1 MTNISNRKR
10 TIRLIALTIIC
21 VVLLA
26 SLSGCLSSCIFT
38 ADLFDDYVEQLFVSM
53 LDGDALSINILIADP
68 SAFDFQ
74 DVSANLP
81 LPCENEQEYV
91 EQMKSIKNI
100 VTTFQKFNYDKLS
113 YRQKCDYDT
122 LIDYF
127 TTYAQYADYYYLQDN
142 YLGSN
147 GGWNVILPLYLDKY
161 SFNSK
166 TDVDN
171 WISLVEQTS
180 TAFPRY
186 IEFEKKRI
194 SAGYGRAQFVY
205 QGIAKQATEMSKV
218 DDGGK
223 HFLEILF
230 ADKISACNFLND
242 VEKANYIERATTAI
256 TVSFIPS
263 YQNLANE
270 MNSIDGTF
278 YDLGLCYFN
287 GAKAYYKLLFK
298 DNAPTSDAVEVAYL
312 NMQNAY
318 DATLASINEVFAKLS
333 ASGVGKESALDM
345 LGKLSEGEDLTKQ
358 DFENIYLSLKTAYS
372 ADFPVL
378 PDSIPDATFKEVP
391 DAMTEFYNPASY
403 FKSAVDSN
411 TAEESIYINTK
422 RNGGYVGFD
431 LIAHEGIPGHQLQHA
446 YSKTCGVS
454 KIRTVLGYT
463 GYAEGWATYAQ
474 YYSQKYYE
482 GTDVEK
488 LVYQLFLLNDEL
500 TLYLLTL
507 MDMDVNYFGIDKST
521 LIKRYSA
528 FGFSDSGL
536 ERTFE
541 YVVEN
546 PAVYSSYGYGYYKMN
561 AIRKNYSGNDL
572 AFHTAVLSVGPT
584 SFEIVEKYVL

>member
-81 LPCENEQEYV
+81 LPCESEQEYA

-100 VTTFQKFNYDKLS
+100 ATTFKKFNYDKLS
-113 YRQKCDYDT
+113 YRQKCDCDT
-122 LIDYF
+122 IIDYF
-127 TTYAQYADYYYLQDN
+127 TTYAQYADYYYFQDN
-142 YLGSN
+142 YLGTTS
-147 GGWNVILPLYLDKY
+147 GWNVILPLYLDK
-161 SFNSK
+161 FAFKSK

-180 TAFPRY
+180 TAFPKY

-194 SAGYGRAQFVY
+194 LAGYGRAEY
-205 QGIAKQATEMSKV
+205 TYKGIADQAAEMAKTT
-218 DDGGK
+218 DGK

-230 ADKISACNFLND
+230 ADKISACDFLND
-242 VEKANYIERATTAI
+242 VEKANYSERANTAI
-256 TVSFIPS
+256 TVSFIPA
-263 YQNLANE
+263 YQNLASEINALE
-270 MNSIDGTF
+270 GDFNN
-278 YDLGLCYFN
+278 LGICYFDN
-287 GAKAYYKLLFK
+287 GKEYYKLLFK
-298 DNAPTSDAVEVAYL
+298 DNSSSSDAVEIAYL

-318 DATLASINEVFAKLS
+318 NSALSEITETLSSLS
-333 ASGVGKESALDM
+333 SLGVEKEQALDM
-345 LGKLSEGEDLTKQ
+345 VDQLTQNSELTKT
-358 DFENIYLSLKTAYS
+358 DFENIYSALKTAYS

-391 DAMTEFYNPASY
+391 SAMTEFYNPASY
-403 FKSAVDSN
+403 FKSAIDSN
-411 TAEESIYINTK
+411 SSEESIYINSASK
-422 RNGGYVGFD
+422 SGYVGFD

-446 YSKTCGVS
+446 YSKTSGVS
-454 KIRTVLGYT
+454 KLRTVLGYT

-488 LVYQLFLLNDEL
+488 LIYKLFLLNDEL
-500 TLYLLTL
+500 TLYLLT
-507 MDMDVNYFGIDKST
+507 MIDMDVNYFGETKET
-521 LIKRYSA
+521 VVENYSK
-528 FGFSDSGL
+528 FGFSSTGL

-541 YVVEN
+541 YVAEN
-546 PAVYSSYGYGYYKMN
+546 PAVYSSYGYGYYKM
-561 AIRKNYSGNDL
+561 AQLRKNYSGNDL
-572 AFHTAVLSVGPT
+572 AFHTAILSTGPT
-584 SFEIVEKYVL
+584 TFEILAKFI